1 MITEK
6 LDRIPFT
13 SHFKWYL
20 PLQTN
25 DIFYFMINLRYSSV
39 NVFILI
45 EHQCLTEDEK
55 GEIDLYCPVYDFFL
69 LQHFNGNRFDQL
81 PAQQDNVK
89 SMKHLGDC

>member
-55 GEIDLYCPVYDFFL
+55 GEIDLYCPVYDFFYY
-69 LQHFNGNRFDQL
+69 NI
-81 PAQQDNVK
+81 
-89 SMKHLGDC
+89 SMVIALTNYPLNKTM